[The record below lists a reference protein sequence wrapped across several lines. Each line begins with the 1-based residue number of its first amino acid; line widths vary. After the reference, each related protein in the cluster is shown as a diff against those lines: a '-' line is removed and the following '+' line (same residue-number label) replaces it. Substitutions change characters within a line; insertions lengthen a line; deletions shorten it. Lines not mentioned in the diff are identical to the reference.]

1 MALLKD
7 LDAIALDYTP
17 AFLRHGAES
26 CYNNTKAAYM
36 VSSAF
41 KLDDVDGVAAAA
53 YRLTSDGALLQ
64 AYSWQ
69 AGLYGRLS
77 DPEGDLG
84 GILLAPT
91 GAGKIEAVVIPALGL
106 RQGGAP
112 RRLFLIGPDGSPL
125 DDYLY
130 RLVPYLKAFVQAD
143 ETPRTLCLD
152 LAEDDG
158 EGKDAGGN
166 QCRRFF
172 ADGSEDPHVVINP
185 LEADVDL
192 ILTTFSRFRE
202 LLFGSGGVHAL
213 PTALLGPSERQPRRD
228 LFFFDEAHSYGGD
241 AFSRFH
247 RLVEF
252 LFAQDLD
259 VLVATS
265 TMPTALMEELGF
277 LDLLPSGDVRPAPA
291 RTLSYKPSSDPLA
304 LIESEIRR
312 AYYQNS
318 RVFGVFENPADAEAL
333 LARLTPAYPH
343 SVYLYH
349 PGQPA
354 ETRRRTYAQLREL
367 EKEGE
372 GYLLMTTG
380 DALESSDLDATVLL
394 STLCPP
400 ENLIRRAGRVNRRGD
415 LSASQIVLVGED
427 FAPGARPLNPSQAA
441 EYVSALRA
449 QSELPFDAEFWKA
462 FI

>member
-1 MALLKD
+1 
-7 LDAIALDYTP
+7 
-17 AFLRHGAES
+17 
-26 CYNNTKAAYM
+26 M
-36 VSSAF
+36 VSSA
-41 KLDDVDGVAAAA
+41 LDFDEVESDGIASAA

-64 AYSWQ
+64 AYPWQ
-69 AGLYGRLS
+69 AGLYTQLS

-84 GILLAPT
+84 ELLTAPT
-91 GAGKIEAVVIPALGL
+91 GAGKVEAVVIPALGL
-106 RQGGAP
+106 RRGGAP

-152 LAEDDG
+152 LAEEDG
-158 EGKDAGGN
+158 EGKDGGQEGEQGN
-166 QCRRFF
+166 ECRRFF
-172 ADGSEDPHVVINP
+172 PDGTEDPHVVTNP

-202 LLFGSGGVHAL
+202 LFFGSGGVHAL
-213 PTALLGPSERQPRRD
+213 PAVLLGPQEEQPRRD
-228 LFFFDEAHSYGGD
+228 LFFFDEAHGYGE
-241 AFSRFH
+241 AFPRFH

-265 TMPTALMEELGF
+265 TMPPALIEELGF
-277 LDLLPSGDVRPAPA
+277 LDVLPTPTVDGRPWPA
-291 RTLSYKPSSDPLA
+291 RTLSYKPAPDPLA

-312 AYYQNS
+312 AYFQNS
-318 RVFGVFENPADAEAL
+318 RVFGVTETPEDAEAL
-333 LARLTPAYPH
+333 YARLAPAYPH
-343 SVYLYH
+343 SVYVYH
-349 PGQPA
+349 PSQTA
-354 ETRRRTYAQLREL
+354 DARRRTYAQLREL

-372 GYLLMTTG
+372 GYLLLTTG

-415 LSASQIVLVGED
+415 LPSAQIVLVGDAFSPASRE
-427 FAPGARPLNPSQAA
+427 LNVSQAA
-441 EYVSALRA
+441 DYLAALRA
-449 QSELPFDAEFWKA
+449 QSELPFDPDFWRA

>member
-1 MALLKD
+1 
-7 LDAIALDYTP
+7 
-17 AFLRHGAES
+17 
-26 CYNNTKAAYM
+26 M
-36 VSSAF
+36 VSSVLEA
-41 KLDDVDGVAAAA
+41 DSDRDGVAAAA

-64 AYSWQ
+64 AYPWQ
-69 AGLYGRLS
+69 ARLYGLLS
-77 DPEGDLG
+77 DPAGELG
-84 GILLAPT
+84 GLLPVPT
-91 GAGKIEAVVIPALGL
+91 GAGKVEAVVIPALGL
-106 RQGGAP
+106 HRGGAP

-152 LAEDDG
+152 MAE
-158 EGKDAGGN
+158 EDARGN
-166 QCRRFF
+166 EEEPGNECRRFF
-172 ADGSEDPHVVINP
+172 PDGSEDPHIVTNP

-192 ILTTFSRFRE
+192 ILTTFSRFGE
-202 LLFGSGGVHAL
+202 LFFGSGGVHAL
-213 PTALLGPSERQPRRD
+213 PAALLGPQEDQPRRD
-228 LFFFDEAHSYGGD
+228 LFFFDEAHGYGD
-241 AFSRFH
+241 AFARFH

-265 TMPTALMEELGF
+265 TMPVALVEELGF
-277 LDLLPSGDVRPAPA
+277 LDLLPGGDARPVPA
-291 RTLSYKPSSDPLA
+291 RTLSYKPASDPLA

-318 RVFGVFENPADAEAL
+318 RVFGVTETPEDAETL
-333 LARLTPAYPH
+333 LARLAPAYPH
-343 SVYLYH
+343 SVYAYH
-349 PGQPA
+349 PSQPA

-372 GYLLMTTG
+372 GYLLLTTG
-380 DALESSDLDATVLL
+380 AALESSDLDATVLL

-415 LSASQIVLVGED
+415 LPSAQIVLVGDD
-427 FAPGARPLNPSQAA
+427 FAPDGRPLDSSQAA
-441 EYVSALRA
+441 DYLSALRA
-449 QSELPFDAEFWKA
+449 QSELPFDADFWKA

>member
-1 MALLKD
+1 
-7 LDAIALDYTP
+7 
-17 AFLRHGAES
+17 
-26 CYNNTKAAYM
+26 M
-36 VSSAF
+36 VSSA
-41 KLDDVDGVAAAA
+41 LDAAGLESERNEIASAA
-53 YRLTSDGALLQ
+53 YRLTGDGALLQ
-64 AYSWQ
+64 AYPWQ
-69 AGLYGRLS
+69 ARLYRQLS

-84 GILLAPT
+84 ELLDAPI
-91 GAGKIEAVVIPALGL
+91 GAGKVEAVVIPALGL
-106 RQGGAP
+106 HRGGAP

-143 ETPRTLCLD
+143 ETLRTLCLD
-152 LAEDDG
+152 LAEEDTN
-158 EGKDAGGN
+158 GKEEEQGN
-166 QCRRFF
+166 ECRRFF
-172 ADGSEDPHVVINP
+172 PDGTEDPHVVTNP

-192 ILTTFSRFRE
+192 ILTTFSRFGE
-202 LLFGSGGVHAL
+202 LFFGSGGVHAL
-213 PTALLGPSERQPRRD
+213 PSALLGPQEEQPRRD
-228 LFFFDEAHSYGGD
+228 LFFFDEAHGYGD
-241 AFSRFH
+241 AFPRFH

-265 TMPTALMEELGF
+265 TMPLALTEELGF
-277 LDLLPSGDVRPAPA
+277 LDVLPGGDGRAQPA
-291 RTLSYKPSSDPLA
+291 RTLSYKPASDPLA

-312 AYYQNS
+312 AYFQNS
-318 RVFGVFENPADAEAL
+318 RVFGVTETPEDAEVL
-333 LARLTPAYPH
+333 YARLAPAYPH
-343 SVYLYH
+343 SVYVYH

-354 ETRRRTYAQLREL
+354 EARRRTYAQLREL

-372 GYLLMTTG
+372 GYLLLTTG

-415 LSASQIVLVGED
+415 LPSTQIVLVGDD
-427 FAPGARPLNPSQAA
+427 FAPTSRPLNPSQAA
-441 EYVSALRA
+441 DYLSALRA
-449 QSELPFDAEFWKA
+449 QSELPFDPDFWKA

>member
-1 MALLKD
+1 
-7 LDAIALDYTP
+7 
-17 AFLRHGAES
+17 
-26 CYNNTKAAYM
+26 M
-36 VSSAF
+36 VSSA
-41 KLDDVDGVAAAA
+41 LEADGVESGGDGVAAAA
-53 YRLTSDGALLQ
+53 YRLTSDGTLSQ
-64 AYSWQ
+64 AYPWQ
-69 AGLYGRLS
+69 ASLYRQLS

-84 GILLAPT
+84 ELLAAPI
-91 GAGKIEAVVIPALGL
+91 GAGKVEAVVIPALGL
-106 RQGGAP
+106 HRGGAP

-152 LAEDDG
+152 LAEDDT
-158 EGKDAGGN
+158 EGKDN
-166 QCRRFF
+166 QSNECRRFF
-172 ADGSEDPHVVINP
+172 PDGTEDPHVVTNP

-202 LLFGSGGVHAL
+202 LFFGSGGVHAL
-213 PTALLGPSERQPRRD
+213 PAALPGPQEEQPRRD
-228 LFFFDEAHSYGGD
+228 LFFFDEAHGYGD

-265 TMPTALMEELGF
+265 TMPPTFVEELGF
-277 LDLLPSGDVRPAPA
+277 LDVLPGGDSRPLPA

-304 LIESEIRR
+304 LIEAEIRR
-312 AYYQNS
+312 AYFQNS
-318 RVFGVFENPADAEAL
+318 RVFGVTETGAAAEAL
-333 LARLTPAYPH
+333 YGRLAPAYPH
-343 SVYLYH
+343 SVYVYH

-354 ETRRRTYAQLREL
+354 EVRRRTYAQLREL

-372 GYLLMTTG
+372 GYLLLTTG

-415 LSASQIVLVGED
+415 LPSAQIVLVGDD
-427 FAPGARPLNPSQAA
+427 FAPTSRPLNPSQAA
-441 EYVSALRA
+441 DYLSALRA
-449 QSELPFDAEFWKA
+449 QSELPFDLDFWKA